1 MSAGISATDKGGAT
15 TPLQPQEE
23 MLAVRNVVKR
33 YGPVTAL
40 SGVSLSLR
48 KAEVLALIGDNGAGK
63 STLVSII
70 AGLSKPDSGEVLV
83 AGKTFTSTPHAARAA
98 GIETVFQN
106 LMLVPTLDI
115 AQNVFL
121 GRELF
126 QGGPVGRLMRNVN
139 NRRMRREVEEAFA
152 SLGLNL
158 PPVTAKAGAL
168 SGGQRQAVAIARA
181 VIWGSKIVVMDEPL
195 AALGVQQTE
204 AVLGLVEG
212 LRDHGIA
219 TLLVTHNMQHV
230 LRVASRVAVLRLGQK
245 VADVDLAEHRLGGM
259 QLVGLITGE
268 LTQDEL

>member
-1 MSAGISATDKGGAT
+1 
-15 TPLQPQEE
+15 L
-23 MLAVRNVVKR
+23 L
-33 YGPVTAL
+33 
-40 SGVSLSLR
+40 
-48 KAEVLALIGDNGAGK
+48 
-63 STLVSII
+63 
-70 AGLSKPDSGEVLV
+70 
-83 AGKTFTSTPHAARAA
+83 
-98 GIETVFQN
+98 
-106 LMLVPTLDI
+106 
-115 AQNVFL
+115 
-121 GRELF
+121 
-126 QGGPVGRLMRNVN
+126 RNVN

-230 LRVASRVAVLRLGQK
+230 LRVANRVAVLRLGQK
-245 VADVDLAEHRLGGM
+245 VADVDLVEHHLTGM